1 MKADP
6 TDHRENDA
14 RTILRTAADWLHA
27 HGWRRNERNRWVPA
41 EHEFTMYQA
50 ALMQKGFNDA
60 EAFEA

>member
-1 MKADP
+1 MDTTP
-6 TDHRENDA
+6 TDEREHHT

-27 HGWRRNERNRWVPA
+27 HGWRRNERNRWVPH

-50 ALMQKGFNDA
+50 ALMQKGFDEA